1 MATGLWGNEMRFRY
15 ILKLSAEGF
24 MQKKLRSWLT
34 ILGIVIGVA
43 AVVSILSLSTGA
55 QQVIS
60 SQLGGLG
67 ADIVTVSPG
76 NNRAFGFEG
85 GGPGGG
91 ERFITSSSSS
101 TSSNQDHNL
110 TTRDLEAIKSVPG
123 VKAVDGMIS
132 DRLDVS
138 YLAQSATLSVEG
150 VDPLAWKE
158 MTTSSL
164 ASGRYLTPG
173 DGNVAVIGSRVASGV
188 FKQDV
193 LLNSQITIEGKP
205 FKVVGILESS
215 GGFGGSDSSIIVP
228 IDAARTVITSIAP
241 THFSSIEVQVQDASS
256 VNQTSNA
263 ISSKLMLL
271 RHVNENTK
279 DFTVSSAQS
288 IQASISSVMGTLS
301 LFLAGIAAISLLV
314 GAIGIANTMF
324 MSVMERTKQIGIL
337 KALGTT
343 NFEVMQLFMME
354 SAIVGLIGGL
364 LGVFAGFIVSGLI
377 GEIGL
382 SVISIGG
389 RGGGNMSLSVI
400 SPELVIFAIGFS
412 TLLGI
417 MSGLLPARRASKL
430 QPTAALRYE

>member
-1 MATGLWGNEMRFRY
+1 MRFRY
-15 ILKLSAEGF
+15 ILKLSAESF

-43 AVVSILSLSTGA
+43 AVVSILSLGAGA

-76 NNRAFGFEG
+76 FNRASGFFG

-91 ERFITSSSSS
+91 DRALTITTS
-101 TSSNQDHNL
+101 TTEDHNL
-110 TTRDLEAIKSVPG
+110 TTRDLAAIKSVPG
-123 VKAVDGMIS
+123 VKTVDGIIT

-158 MTTSSL
+158 MTTSTL
-164 ASGRYLTPG
+164 DSGRFLDAG
-173 DGNVAVIGSRVASGV
+173 DNNAVVIGSRVASGT

-205 FKVVGILESS
+205 FKVVGILASS
-215 GGFGGSDSSIIVP
+215 GGFGGSDSSIIIP
-228 IDAARTVITSIAP
+228 IDAARTMMQDIGA
-241 THFSSIEVQVQDASS
+241 THFSSIQIQVEDSDY
-256 VNQTSNA
+256 VNETTNA

-288 IQASISSVMGTLS
+288 MQESISSIMGTLS

-343 NFEVMQLFMME
+343 NFEIMQLFMME

-364 LGVFAGFIVSGLI
+364 LGVFVGFIVSGMI
-377 GEIGL
+377 GELGV
-382 SVISIGG
+382 SVIGNIG
-389 RGGGNMSLSVI
+389 RGGGSMSLTAI
-400 SPELVIFAIGFS
+400 TPELVIFAIGFS

-417 MSGLLPARRASKL
+417 VSGVLPARRASKL
-430 QPTAALRYE
+430 QPTVALRYE

>member
-1 MATGLWGNEMRFRY
+1 MRFRY
-15 ILKLSAEGF
+15 IVKLSAISF
-24 MQKKLRSWLT
+24 TQKKLRSWLT

-55 QQVIS
+55 RQVIT

-76 NNRAFGFEG
+76 FSRAQGFGGGGFGEG
-85 GGPGGG
+85 GGG
-91 ERFITSSSSS
+91 TSQ
-101 TSSNQDHNL
+101 NANL
-110 TTRDLEAIKSVPG
+110 TTRDLQAIKSVPG
-123 VKAVDGMIS
+123 IKAVDGMIS

-138 YLAQSATLSVEG
+138 YLTQTATVSVEG
-150 VDPLAWKE
+150 VDPLAWRE

-164 ASGRYLTPG
+164 ESGRYLTPG
-173 DGNVAVIGSRVASGV
+173 DGNSVVLGYRIANTL
-188 FKQDV
+188 FKEPV

-205 FKVVGILESS
+205 FRVVGMLQQS
-215 GGFGGSDSSIIVP
+215 GGFGGSDNNIIMP
-228 IDAARTVITSIAP
+228 IDAARTVVTSIP
-241 THFSSIEVQVQDASS
+241 SNQFSSIQVQVAD
-256 VNQTSNA
+256 VNAVNDTTNA
-263 ISSKLMLL
+263 IESKLLII
-271 RHVNENTK
+271 RHVTESTK

-288 IQASISSVMGTLS
+288 IQQSISGVLGTLS

-343 NFEVMQLFMME
+343 NFEIMQLFMME
-354 SAIVGLIGGL
+354 AAIVGLIGGL

-377 GEIGL
+377 GELGV
-382 SVISIGG
+382 SVISVGG
-389 RGGGNMSLSVI
+389 RGGNMSLSVI
-400 SPELVIFAIGFS
+400 TPELALLAVGFSVAIGVVA
-412 TLLGI
+412 
-417 MSGLLPARRASKL
+417 GLLPARRASKL

>member
-1 MATGLWGNEMRFRY
+1 MRFRY
-15 ILKLSAEGF
+15 ILKLSAESF

-43 AVVSILSLSTGA
+43 AVVSILSLSTGT
-55 QQVIS
+55 QQIIT

-76 NNRAFGFEG
+76 FNRASGMFGG

-91 ERFITSSSSS
+91 PEGGGGGTASS
-101 TSSNQDHNL
+101 TTEDHNL
-110 TTRDLEAIKSVPG
+110 TTRDLAAIKSVPG

-132 DRLDVS
+132 DRLAIS
-138 YLAQSATLSVEG
+138 YLAHSATLSVEG

-173 DGNVAVIGSRVASGV
+173 DGNVAVIGSRVADGI
-188 FKQDV
+188 FKQAV

-215 GGFGGSDSSIIVP
+215 GSFGGTDNAIIVP
-228 IDAARTVITSIAP
+228 IDAARTVIESVAP
-241 THFSSIEVQVQDASS
+241 THFSSIQVQVEDANS
-256 VNQTSNA
+256 VNQTTND
-263 ISSKLMLL
+263 ISSKLMLV
-271 RHVNENTK
+271 RHVNDNTK

-288 IQASISSVMGTLS
+288 IQQSISSIMGTLS
-301 LFLAGIAAISLLV
+301 LFMAGIAAISLLV

-343 NFEVMQLFMME
+343 NFEVMQLFMVE

-364 LGVFAGFIVSGLI
+364 LGVFVGFIVSGII
-377 GEIGL
+377 GEIGV
-382 SVISIGG
+382 SVIGNLG
-389 RGGGNMSLSVI
+389 PRGGSMSLTAI
-400 SPELVIFAIGFS
+400 TPELVAFAIGFS
-412 TLLGI
+412 TMLGI
-417 MSGLLPARRASKL
+417 VSGLLPARRASKL